1 MSLDTTE
8 NRTEETIAPLEAV
21 RFYEVFERKGSSL
34 CHNQEVSKPIHFS
47 KHALEQMRLRGASQ
61 AEVIEAIE
69 TAPAQPAKYGK
80 FQVRKRF
87 KYDQPSPVNQK
98 IYAYKVI
105 QVIFADEAT
114 ARTVVTVLVFY
125 DN

>member
-1 MSLDTTE
+1 
-8 NRTEETIAPLEAV
+8 
-21 RFYEVFERKGSSL
+21 
-34 CHNQEVSKPIHFS
+34 VSKPIHFS

-105 QVIFADEAT
+105 QAIFADEAT